1 MRSRRWAIALAAGVL
16 ALPGCGGGSP
26 SEPAAPAVDGA
37 PSGRPIGGAHD
48 PRQQA
53 AATAV
58 RFVRGYLAF
67 QAGRL
72 GPERVPD
79 ASAQL
84 RRALRHQRIPPAQ
97 RDRRAEVVRAEVNR
111 IDARSARVAVTVRN
125 RDEALTYPLPIDL
138 VRRQGSWLVLAAGD
152 DT

>member
-37 PSGRPIGGAHD
+37 PSGRPIGGADD

-111 IDARSARVAVTVRN
+111 IDARSARVTVTVRN
-125 RDEALTYPLPIDL
+125 RDEALSYPLPIDL

>member
-1 MRSRRWAIALAAGVL
+1 
-16 ALPGCGGGSP
+16 
-26 SEPAAPAVDGA
+26 
-37 PSGRPIGGAHD
+37 
-48 PRQQA
+48 
-53 AATAV
+53 
-58 RFVRGYLAF
+58 
-67 QAGRL
+67 
-72 GPERVPD
+72 VPD

-111 IDARSARVAVTVRN
+111 IDARSARVTVTVRN
-125 RDEALTYPLPIDL
+125 RDETLTYPLPIDL